1 MGQLTLRGGAEFQA
15 LGTTTKAFN
24 HGDPT
29 QLVAVVG
36 VRLAVRGSRNRPA
49 ERSVEGGLLKVRY
62 DPSPAFQ
69 LTTTEYGAAGP
80 VADGITIGEMAAQ

>member
-1 MGQLTLRGGAEFQA
+1 MKNKTILLIEDNPDDETLTLRGGAEFQA

-36 VRLAVRGSRNRPA
+36 VRLAR
-49 ERSVEGGLLKVRY
+49 
-62 DPSPAFQ
+62 
-69 LTTTEYGAAGP
+69 
-80 VADGITIGEMAAQ
+80 